1 MNEAVK
7 QIDLLNLSDK
17 STLEIRSVPP
27 SIDDNP
33 EPEPGRQV
41 LVQTQRAK
49 DLNFHILLEIID
61 EKQGKY
67 VGKVVGEE
75 GYQGPRDTIYPS
87 EYLKFEFD
95 GLTLDDLVW
104 FEKKNVWQTL

>member
-1 MNEAVK
+1 MNEVVK
-7 QIDLLNLSDK
+7 QIALLDLSDK
-17 STLEIRSVPP
+17 PKLEIRSVPP
-27 SIDDNP
+27 SIDDTP
-33 EPEPGRQV
+33 DLKPGRQV
-41 LVQTQRAK
+41 LVQTQRTK
-49 DLNFHILLEIID
+49 DLNFYILLEIID

-67 VGKVVGEE
+67 IGKVVGEE
-75 GYQGPRDTIYPS
+75 GYRGLRDTIYPG